1 MKPVRVGPTKSGQWV
16 MLSRNGSG
24 NRFIGKTVVRTV
36 VRREELRIQ
45 GVVDYRGVRLPNERF
60 SDDPPTHFRV
70 HGDEVV
76 VAEEEV
82 IRQMLAGV

>member
-24 NRFIGKTVVRTV
+24 NRFIGKTVVR
-36 VRREELRIQ
+36 RGELRIQ
-45 GVVDYRGVRLPNERF
+45 GVLDYRGVRLPNERF
-60 SDDPPTHFRV
+60 SDDPPRNFRIG
-70 HGDEVV
+70 GDEFV